1 MAKLY
6 IKDGQILSAKQIVIK
21 ADGYQIIN
29 PTEEILLE
37 NGWEEYVAPEQTQTE
52 EEIAEMAA
60 RQKQDEIDRLKE
72 RLAESDYKVIK
83 CMEASLCGA
92 MLPYDVYGLRDE
104 RNELREQIN
113 RLENETEEKI
123 ETDKDIEI

>member
-37 NGWEEYVAPEQTQTE
+37 NGWEEYVAPESEPTE
-52 EEIAEMAA
+52 ADMAEMAA

-83 CMEASLCGA
+83 CMEASLCGD
-92 MLPYDVYGLRDE
+92 MLPYDIQSLHDE
-104 RNELREQIN
+104 RNALRRQIN
-113 RLENETEEKI
+113 ELEHENESN
-123 ETDKDIEI
+123 

>member
-6 IKDGQILSAKQIVIK
+6 IKDGQILSAKQIIIK

-29 PTEEILLE
+29 PTEEILLA

-72 RLAESDYKVIK
+72 RLAESDYKIIK
-83 CMEASLCGA
+83 CMELFLYGES
-92 MLPYDVYGLRDE
+92 LPYDINDLHFERNKLRD
-104 RNELREQIN
+104 RINE
-113 RLENETEEKI
+113 LENENANF
-123 ETDKDIEI
+123 

>member
-29 PTEEILLE
+29 PTEEILLA

-52 EEIAEMAA
+52 EEIAEMVA
-60 RQKQDEIDRLKE
+60 RQRRDEIDRLKE

-92 MLPYDVYGLRDE
+92 MLPYDILSLHDERDE
-104 RNELREQIN
+104 LRRQINELEH
-113 RLENETEEKI
+113 ENENN
-123 ETDKDIEI
+123 

>member
-1 MAKLY
+1 MVKLY
-6 IKDGQILSAKQIVIK
+6 IKDGQILSAKQIIIK

-83 CMEASLCGA
+83 CMEAYLSNDD
-92 MLPYDVYGLRDE
+92 LPYDITSLHDE
-104 RNELREQIN
+104 RNELRRQIN
-113 RLENETEEKI
+113 ELEHENENL
-123 ETDKDIEI
+123 

>member
-60 RQKQDEIDRLKE
+60 RQRQDEIEHLKE

-83 CMEASLCGA
+83 CMEAYLCGEP
-92 MLPYDVYGLRDE
+92 MPYDISLLHAERQALR
-104 RNELREQIN
+104 NIIN
-113 RLENETEEKI
+113 NAE
-123 ETDKDIEI
+123 

>member
-6 IKDGQILSAKQIVIK
+6 IKDRQILSAKQIVIK

-113 RLENETEEKI
+113 RLENETDEKI
-123 ETDKDIEI
+123 ETDKND

>member
-29 PTEEILLE
+29 PTEEILLA

-92 MLPYDVYGLRDE
+92 MLPYDILSLHDERDE
-104 RNELREQIN
+104 LRRQINELEH
-113 RLENETEEKI
+113 ENENN
-123 ETDKDIEI
+123 

>member
-29 PTEEILLE
+29 PTEEILLA

-52 EEIAEMAA
+52 DEIAEMAA
-60 RQKQDEIDRLKE
+60 RQKQDEIEHLKE

-83 CMEASLCGA
+83 CMEASLCGD

-104 RNELREQIN
+104 RNEWRRQIN
-113 RLENETEEKI
+113 DLEHENENF
-123 ETDKDIEI
+123 

>member
-60 RQKQDEIDRLKE
+60 IQRQDEIDRLKE

-83 CMEASLCGA
+83 CMEAYLCGEP
-92 MLPYDVYGLRDE
+92 LPYDIAELHKERDAQRLTINKFEEGL
-104 RNELREQIN
+104 
-113 RLENETEEKI
+113 
-123 ETDKDIEI
+123 